1 MAYAFPG
8 AGALDYFPCR
18 YGRSK
23 LLFRGPQRRLDAPYC
38 AAIGGTET
46 YGKFVAEPYPVLVER
61 QIGLRMVNLGCVN
74 AGPDV
79 FLNEPA
85 VFDVVAGAE
94 ICVVQ
99 VMGALNL
106 SNRFYAVHPRRND
119 RFLRAAPELQALFP
133 DIDFT
138 EFHFTRHLLRTLRLT
153 GAARFDAVAEELRE
167 VWVARMAELL
177 RSLPGKVILLWLS
190 DHAPVRAGRPSERLR
205 DPVLVNA
212 EMIASVRHLVSD
224 YVEVVYSPTATA
236 GEQAGIAFA
245 PTDRLAAAEVP
256 GPAAHADVAAALAPI
271 LLPHA

>member
-38 AAIGGTET
+38 AVIGGTET
-46 YGKFVAEPYPVLVER
+46 YGKFVAEPYPALVER

-85 VFDVVAGAE
+85 VFDIVAGAQV
-94 ICVVQ
+94 CVVQ

-119 RFLRAAPELQALFP
+119 RFLRAAPELQELFP
-133 DIDFT
+133 ELDFT
-138 EFHFTRHLLRTLRLT
+138 EFHFTRHLLRTLRMA
-153 GAARFDAVAEELRE
+153 GAARFDAVAEELRQ

-177 RSLPGKVILLWLS
+177 GSLPGKVVLLWLS
-190 DHAPVRAGRPSERLR
+190 DHAPMRSGRPSERLR

-212 EMIASVRHLVSD
+212 EMIAAVRHLVSD
-224 YVEVVYSPTATA
+224 YVEVVYSPSATA
-236 GEQAGIAFA
+236 GEQAGLAFA
-245 PTDRLAAAEVP
+245 PMDRLAAAEVP
-256 GPAAHADVAAALAPI
+256 GPMAHAEIAAALAPV
-271 LLPHA
+271 LQSRP